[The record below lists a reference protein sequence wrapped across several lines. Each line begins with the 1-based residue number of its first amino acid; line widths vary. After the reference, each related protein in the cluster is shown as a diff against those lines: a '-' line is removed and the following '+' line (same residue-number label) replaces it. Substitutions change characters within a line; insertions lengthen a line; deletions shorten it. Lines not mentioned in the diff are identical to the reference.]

1 MRIDFN
7 LIKRIVD
14 KIAIIFSFLQSGS
27 DYQVVVERKEKEKD
41 TSVDSSV
48 SRDNNIA
55 D

>member
-1 MRIDFN
+1 MRVDFN

-27 DYQVVVERKEKEKD
+27 DYQVVVERKEKK
-41 TSVDSSV
+41 TTADSS
-48 SRDNNIA
+48 SIDDINSI